1 MDPAGGGRGDLIES
15 LSAAAYGAVLWSHS
29 WLRWVVLLLGGA
41 TMIELLAPS
50 RRREP
55 KPPSRL
61 HTLFIRLLGLQF
73 LLGAVMY
80 VFLSPLVRAA
90 WSDWSVTMGEPT
102 LRFFAIEHFFGMFL
116 AVGAAHFGWIRLGR
130 DVRWHTAAVIAQA
143 LWLVVTVLSIPWP
156 FLAYGRALFRL

>member
-1 MDPAGGGRGDLIES
+1 M
-15 LSAAAYGAVLWSHS
+15 LWSHS
-29 WLRWVVLLLGGA
+29 WLRWIVLVLGVA
-41 TMIELLAPS
+41 TLGQLVTPA
-50 RRREP
+50 RRRAP
-55 KPPSRL
+55 QPPSPL

-80 VFLSPLVRAA
+80 VALSPLVRAA
-90 WSDWSVTMGEPT
+90 WSDWSVTMAEPT

-130 DVRWHTAAVIAQA
+130 DLRWYSAAIVAQA
-143 LWLVVTVLSIPWP
+143 VWLVVTVLSIPWP